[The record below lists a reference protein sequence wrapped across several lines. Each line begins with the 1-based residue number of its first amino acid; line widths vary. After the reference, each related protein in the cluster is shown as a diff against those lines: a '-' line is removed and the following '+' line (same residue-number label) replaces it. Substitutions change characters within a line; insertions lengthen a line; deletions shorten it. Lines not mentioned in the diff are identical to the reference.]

1 MTSRTEALRNAH
13 EFPELFANMY
23 STGEVSGKLDESLL
37 RLQKYYQEQGTRQLK
52 TFSQWVPKIIY
63 CGIMLM
69 IAYRVISFYTG
80 YWKNIGDVIG
90 K

>member
-1 MTSRTEALRNAH
+1 
-13 EFPELFANMY
+13 MY
-23 STGEVSGKLDESLL
+23 ATGEVSGKLDDSLL

-63 CGIMLM
+63 FAIMLM
-69 IAYRVISFYTG
+69 IAYRVVSFYAG
-80 YWKNIGDVIG
+80 YYKNIGDVIG